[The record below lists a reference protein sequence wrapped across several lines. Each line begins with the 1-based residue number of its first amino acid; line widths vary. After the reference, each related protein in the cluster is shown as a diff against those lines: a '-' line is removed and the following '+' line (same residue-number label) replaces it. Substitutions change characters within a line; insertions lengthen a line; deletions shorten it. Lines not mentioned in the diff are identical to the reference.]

1 MTGKEIVSRAK
12 EIGSKCVYWY
22 GGKRQTPTAS
32 LATTLMRQNPSVWTK
47 EYFEAAIKDIGSGKL
62 VCDCSGLVCGA
73 YGVPDIGTSAM
84 LEKFPAKISIPAQGH
99 FTPGTIAWKK
109 GHCGIII
116 DAYGHIAEMRGLR
129 WDFCTN
135 RTFSECGFTRVLYS
149 PDVDY
154 TIASPGEWRQDD
166 LGWYYMKSNGK
177 YARSEFLKING
188 SWYYFNVGAYLQTG
202 YFKLNNKRYYSTE
215 NGLLKS
221 AVTDSTELSAYELTH

>member
-32 LATTLMRQNPSVWTK
+32 LATTLARQNPSVWTE
-47 EYFEAAIKDIGSGKL
+47 EYFDAAIKDIGSGKL

-73 YGVPDIGTSAM
+73 YGVADIGTSSM
-84 LEKFPAKISIPAQGH
+84 PTKFTSMVSLPSPGH
-99 FTPGTIAWKK
+99 FTPGMIAWKK

-116 DAYGHIAEMRGLR
+116 DSNGHIAEMRGLR

-135 RTFSECGFTRVLYS
+135 RTFYGCNFTRVLYS
-149 PDVDY
+149 PTVDY
-154 TIASPGEWRQDD
+154 TESTSGEWRQDSI
-166 LGWYYMKSNGK
+166 GWYYMKPNGK
-177 YARSEFLKING
+177 YARSEFLKINN
-188 SWYYFNVGAYLQTG
+188 SWYYFNSDAYLQTG

-221 AVTDSTELSAYELTH
+221 ATTASTDLSAYELIH

>member
-1 MTGKEIVSRAK
+1 MTGKEIIYRAK

-22 GGKRQTPTAS
+22 GGKRQTPTLQ
-32 LATTLMRQNPSVWTK
+32 LANALAKQNPSVWTD

-73 YGVPDIGTSAM
+73 YGVADIGTSSMPKKFLAM
-84 LEKFPAKISIPAQGH
+84 TSIPAQGH

-109 GHCGIII
+109 GHCGIIL
-116 DAYGHIAEMRGLR
+116 DTFGHIAEMRGLR
-129 WDFCTN
+129 WDFRTN
-135 RTFSECGFTRVLYS
+135 RTFSSCGFTHILYS

-154 TIASPGEWRQDD
+154 ALTPPGQWKQDD
-166 LGWYYMKSNGK
+166 IGWYYVKPDGK
-177 YARSEFLKING
+177 YARLEFLKING
-188 SWYYFNVGAYLQTG
+188 SWYYFNSSAYLQIG

-221 AVTDSTELSAYELTH
+221 AVTASTELSAYELIH